1 MDNRERVYLRESCLI
16 PYRHTDQG
24 IEFCLISP
32 ATGSRWEFPKA
43 ESDGQSA
50 PEGELLNQAA
60 AAAGLGGSLQ
70 ENDPLDAFVAARG
83 NEARH
88 TTAYLMQVTHVDAD
102 WPRQSTHRRLWC
114 LAEEARVRLRR
125 KPLRRFIDLALRSVE
140 AASAA
145 PDRRTATSALPNRP
159 R

>member
-32 ATGSRWEFPKA
+32 ATGSRWEFPKT

-70 ENDPLDAFVAARG
+70 DDDPLDAFVAARG